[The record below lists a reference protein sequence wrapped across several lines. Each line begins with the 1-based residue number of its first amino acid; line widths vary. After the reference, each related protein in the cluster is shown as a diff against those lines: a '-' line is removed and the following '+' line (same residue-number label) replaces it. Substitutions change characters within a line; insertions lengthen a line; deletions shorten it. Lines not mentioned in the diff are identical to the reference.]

1 VRALLNQKYQ
11 FNDFLFSNFFT
22 LALSFFAPLAAFSPS
37 IVVMVAFKN
46 SSPFLIERAQ
56 SGDGLNLG
64 AFFSA
69 QKSERRKSI

>member
-11 FNDFLFSNFFT
+11 LMIFLLFKLFP
-22 LALSFFAPLAAFSPS
+22 LSFFRTAFSPS